1 MVAYGKEVYGIDL
14 KSWHQVVRRL
24 HTRDGKRYGVVS
36 MCRLLGVSKQAYYK
50 HEDKLL
56 DLLCE
61 ESFVVSF
68 VKEVK
73 FRVRKAG
80 FVPSVVPHKIG
91 FLSIFAKNTKD
102 NPESE

>member
-1 MVAYGKEVYGIDL
+1 
-14 KSWHQVVRRL
+14 
-24 HTRDGKRYGVVS
+24 
-36 MCRLLGVSKQAYYK
+36 MCRLLRVSKQAYYK

-56 DLLCE
+56 DRLCE

-80 FVPSVVPHKIG
+80 FVPSVVPYKIG
-91 FLSIFAKNTKD
+91 FLSIFAEEYKRQ
-102 NPESE
+102 PRE

>member
-1 MVAYGKEVYGIDL
+1 
-14 KSWHQVVRRL
+14 
-24 HTRDGKRYGVVS
+24 

-56 DLLCE
+56 DRLCE

-80 FVPSVVPHKIG
+80 FVPSVVLHMIG
-91 FLSIFAKNTKD
+91 FLSIFAKNTKE
-102 NPESE
+102 NLESE